1 MSVRIDINEV
11 KRLQERRREI
21 NAIPLGDIVWVDGER
36 VIEIS
41 PKVLREWIFT
51 GLSNVDF
58 IDMDVYLDTEFAVA
72 VDG

>member
-1 MSVRIDINEV
+1 MRIDINEV